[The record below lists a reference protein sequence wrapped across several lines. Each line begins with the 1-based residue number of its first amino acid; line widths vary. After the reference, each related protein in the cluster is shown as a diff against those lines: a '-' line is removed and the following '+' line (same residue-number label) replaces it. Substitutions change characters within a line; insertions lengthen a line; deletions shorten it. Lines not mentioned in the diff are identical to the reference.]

1 MINKALHEAAD
12 ALRRHE
18 QSEKKLKEW
27 YQISHGQR
35 SRWLAK
41 ATVVLEAYRAA
52 QAAKDKAA

>member
-18 QSEKKLKEW
+18 QAGKKLNEW
-27 YQISHGQR
+27 HKISHLQR
-35 SRWLAK
+35 ARWVAK

-52 QAAKDKAA
+52 KDKAT